1 MKKLLGILAVVAL
14 LAVPVMVMAGTQVND
29 QQYSL
34 PVTVTVEKNVSM
46 WAGQQS
52 VGLSLNGGPANAD
65 AKDGTL
71 DYISNVSANIS
82 VKVTGTLDPNVNF
95 FIFPTPNLSTLTT
108 AAAIKAELN
117 SGGGTLPH
125 LGGAASPTGALI
137 WNTTVLAGANPAQ
150 TFGATVP
157 VSKSIS
163 VLPVI
168 YAADAPNALPDP
180 QATVLTV
187 LWTIAPAV

>member
-1 MKKLLGILAVVAL
+1 MKKLLGIMAVLAMI
-14 LAVPVMVMAGTQVND
+14 AVPMIAGTQVND

-46 WAGQQS
+46 WAGEPS
-52 VGLSLNGGPANAD
+52 VGLSLNGGMANAD
-65 AKDGTL
+65 AKAGTL
-71 DYISNVSANIS
+71 QYISNATANIS

-95 FIFPTPNLSTLTT
+95 FIFPGTNASGLSD

-117 SGGGTLPH
+117 SGGGNLPH
-125 LGGAASPTGALI
+125 LGGAGAPNGALI
-137 WNTTVLAGANPAQ
+137 WNSTVLAGANPAQ
-150 TFGATVP
+150 PFGATVP

-163 VLPVI
+163 ILPVI

-187 LWTIAPAV
+187 LWTIAPAS